1 MSSPLPTRRIGK
13 DQVSALGFGAMGIG
27 GYVYGEAGDDE
38 SRFKVLD
45 RLVELGCTNWD
56 TADIYG
62 DSQAL
67 IGRWFKRTGK
77 RDQIFLATKFAF
89 KINGKEV
96 QISGDP
102 EYAKEACNKSLELLG
117 VNTIDLYYVHRIDQ
131 TVPIEKTM
139 GALKE
144 LVQEGKIRYIG
155 LSEPSPATLRR
166 AHKIHPV
173 SAIQVEYSP
182 FVLDV
187 EQKGHLLDT
196 ARELGV
202 TVFAYSPLGRGILTG
217 QVTSRDDFPEDDL
230 RRHIPKFSPENFP
243 KILSLVENIKTI
255 GKKYNATPGQVTL
268 AWLMAQ
274 GEDII
279 PIPGTK
285 KIKYAE
291 ENLGA
296 LKVQLTKEDI
306 DFIRKAITETE
317 ITGTRSPEAY
327 MSWFYADTPELTD

>member
-1 MSSPLPTRRIGK
+1 MASTTATLTRRIGN

-27 GYVYGEAGDDE
+27 GLAYGSTEDDE

-56 TADIYG
+56 TSDFYG
-62 DSQAL
+62 DSEAL
-67 IGRWFKRTGK
+67 IGKWFKRSGK
-77 RDQIFLATKFAF
+77 RDQIFLATKFALTP
-89 KINGKEV
+89 NGV
-96 QISGDP
+96 CGAP
-102 EYAKEACNKSLELLG
+102 EYAKEACHKSLQLLG
-117 VNTIDLYYVHRIDQ
+117 IDAIDLYYIHAIDQ

-144 LVQEGKIRYIG
+144 LVHEGKIRYIG

-166 AHKIHPV
+166 AHKVHPI
-173 SAIQVEYSP
+173 ATIQVEYSP
-182 FVLDV
+182 FVLNI

-202 TVFAYSPLGRGILTG
+202 AVVAYSPLGRGILAG
-217 QVTSRDDFPEDDL
+217 QITSHDDLPQDDF
-230 RRHIPKFSPENFP
+230 RRVIPKYSNENFP
-243 KILSLVENIKTI
+243 KILELVNKIKAI
-255 GKKYNATPGQVTL
+255 GEKHGATPGQVTL
-268 AWLMAQ
+268 AWLLAQ

-291 ENLGA
+291 QNMGA
-296 LKVQLTKEDI
+296 LKVQLTKEDTE
-306 DFIRKAITETE
+306 FIRKAIADTE
-317 ITGTRSPEAY
+317 IIGDRYPAQI
-327 MSWFYADTPELTD
+327 MGMLYADTPELTE